1 MPGLVRRWQ
10 GARATGQVDGRRV
23 SGQRASD
30 ARAFEWGVARVS
42 LD

>member
-10 GARATGQVDGRRV
+10 GAIGQVDSRRV
-23 SGQRASD
+23 SGQRASG